1 MTKHKFRLC
10 SKYALI
16 MLLVFSKY
24 ALSIFSQ
31 YSLIQYIL
39 IKILDFMTICI
50 KVVDYYC
57 EFLMYAKPGQPS
69 GAEQRRYL

>member
-1 MTKHKFRLC
+1 
-10 SKYALI
+10 
-16 MLLVFSKY
+16 
-24 ALSIFSQ
+24 
-31 YSLIQYIL
+31 
-39 IKILDFMTICI
+39 MTICI